1 MNLILF
7 LKIILSNLK
16 LIYSELPG
24 TDYFFENP
32 VVFEKIAGSLLPD
45 HIKRDFLRSDVLSIR
60 ISIFF
65 CLQKAIHLIK
75 KLMDIFPVPCGG
87 SIKQDVR
94 YK

>member
-1 MNLILF
+1 MNLILL
-7 LKIILSNLK
+7 LKIILSSSK
-16 LIYSELPG
+16 LICSELPG
-24 TDYFFENP
+24 TDYFSENP
-32 VVFEKIAGSLLPD
+32 AAFEKTAGSLLPD

-65 CLQKAIHLIK
+65 CLQKAIHLTR